1 MYNEII
7 KNIIKVFNNKDNKND
22 NNYNYKNKKP
32 ILLWIYLKVIY

>member
-32 ILLWIYLKVIY
+32 ILL